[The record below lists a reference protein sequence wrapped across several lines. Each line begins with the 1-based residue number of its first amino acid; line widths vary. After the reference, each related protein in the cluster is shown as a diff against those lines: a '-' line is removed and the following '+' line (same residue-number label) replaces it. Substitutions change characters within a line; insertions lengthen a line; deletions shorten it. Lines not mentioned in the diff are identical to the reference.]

1 MTDVI
6 FVDTSAYFAI
16 LDKSDK
22 NHNKAVSFL
31 EKNDLPLITSNLVVI
46 ETINLVNSRIGH
58 EPATQLGKKLYNES
72 FTTVVD
78 VTSEDEKKA
87 WQIFQKYSDKDFSL
101 TDCVSFALMERLRIK
116 RAFAFD
122 VHFIQYGKLSIVP

>member
-1 MTDVI
+1 MDVI

-22 NHNKAVSFL
+22 NHKKAVSFL
-31 EKNDLPLITSNLVVI
+31 ENNNLPLITSNLVVI
-46 ETINLVNSRIGH
+46 ETINLVNSRIGR
-58 EPATQLGKKLYNES
+58 EPATQLGKKLYDES

-101 TDCVSFALMERLRIK
+101 TDCVSFALMERIRIK

-122 VHFIQYGKLSIVP
+122 VHFIQYGKLLVVP